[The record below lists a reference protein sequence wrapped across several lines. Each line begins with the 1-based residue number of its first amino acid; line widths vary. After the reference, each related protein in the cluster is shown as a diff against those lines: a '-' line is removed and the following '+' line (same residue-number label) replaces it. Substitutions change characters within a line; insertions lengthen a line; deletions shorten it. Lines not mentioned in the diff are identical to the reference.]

1 MDRARPLAAA
11 VGGVER
17 RRTLRTVAPF
27 VALAAALLVLTAV
40 AAQRDVTPAEIAVFR
55 ALNQLPDDAYVAIW
69 PFMQYGT
76 FLTIP
81 VLALVAFA
89 FRRVRL
95 AVVMLLAGVGVYLL
109 AKVVKGV
116 VGRERPAELL
126 TGVRAREEFAT
137 GSLGF
142 PSGHAAV
149 AAALTFVVWRHLGR
163 RWGVAAT
170 AIAVAVLI
178 GRAYVGAHLPLDLI
192 GGAALGCVAAEIA
205 NVLVPPP
212 ASAAADAAAG
222 ERGDASA
229 SRDTSRD
236 I

>member
-1 MDRARPLAAA
+1 MDPAEPLAASL
-11 VGGVER
+11 GEGER

-27 VALAAALLVLTAV
+27 AALAGALLALTAL
-40 AAQRDVTPAEIAVFR
+40 AAQRDVTAAEIAVFR
-55 ALNQLPDDAYVAIW
+55 ALNGLPDGAYVAIW

-81 VLALVAFA
+81 VLALVALA
-89 FRRVRL
+89 FRRIRL
-95 AVVMLLAGVGVYLL
+95 GVAMLLAGVGVYLL
-109 AKVVKGV
+109 AKVVKGI
-116 VGRERPAELL
+116 VGRGRPAEVL
-126 TGVRAREEFAT
+126 TDVRAREEFAT

-163 RWGVAAT
+163 RWGIAAT
-170 AIAVAVLI
+170 AIAVIVLI

-205 NVLVPPP
+205 NVVVPPRR
-212 ASAAADAAAG
+212 SAATDAG
-222 ERGDASA
+222 RVV
-229 SRDTSRD
+229 
-236 I
+236 